1 MTTDGGGG
9 RFGAQ
14 VVALT
19 GARLSSVIAFFG
31 ITVVGARL
39 LTPEALGSAAVGQTV
54 GMIAALVAN
63 AGINISTIYFLQQ
76 RPAERAPIVQRLVA
90 IAIGAISVAIGLVLI
105 SSPIVFGFVLNR
117 TDWPLLLAA
126 AAMGSMMIA
135 FEFSG
140 ALMLGLGQPGRFT
153 ILELIRGWGSLIAVG
168 VLLIG
173 PLRTDAGFVTGLA
186 LGYAAAAVMGLGWT
200 RSSGFSLAPRVDT
213 TFSRTALGFG
223 LRGQVGNVFQFLGVR
238 LDVLLV
244 PALLDL
250 RAAGVYYVAV
260 RVSDVVGQAATA
272 AASLIFPRVAALA
285 DRRST
290 ALTERVTRMT
300 LWLVAAAALVLAL
313 SGELILRVFFGVEY
327 VGGAVVLPIL
337 LIAVLPISTGRI
349 IAADLKGRGRPELVS
364 IAALVAV
371 GATFAFQVTLIPILG
386 LIGAGIA
393 AVLAQTASAVILLL
407 AYRAVTGAHLTAL
420 IPRLGDLG
428 VMVETAR
435 SMRRPSTDT
444 A

>member
-1 MTTDGGGG
+1 M
-9 RFGAQ
+9 
-14 VVALT
+14 
-19 GARLSSVIAFFG
+19 
-31 ITVVGARL
+31 
-39 LTPEALGSAAVGQTV
+39 
-54 GMIAALVAN
+54 
-63 AGINISTIYFLQQ
+63 
-76 RPAERAPIVQRLVA
+76 
-90 IAIGAISVAIGLVLI
+90 
-105 SSPIVFGFVLNR
+105 
-117 TDWPLLLAA
+117 
-126 AAMGSMMIA
+126 
-135 FEFSG
+135 
-140 ALMLGLGQPGRFT
+140 
-153 ILELIRGWGSLIAVG
+153 
-168 VLLIG
+168 
-173 PLRTDAGFVTGLA
+173 A

-200 RSSGFSLAPRVDT
+200 RSSGFSLSPRVDT

-223 LRGQVGNVFQFLGVR
+223 LRGQIGNVFQFLGVR

-337 LIAVLPISTGRI
+337 LVAVIPISTGRI

-386 LIGAGIA
+386 LVGAGIA
-393 AVLAQTASAVILLL
+393 AVLAQSASAVILLR
-407 AYRAVTGAHLTAL
+407 AYRAVTGGHLTAL
-420 IPRLGDLG
+420 IPRLADLG

-435 SMRRPSTDT
+435 SFRRPSTD
-444 A
+444 AA

>member
-1 MTTDGGGG
+1 
-9 RFGAQ
+9 
-14 VVALT
+14 
-19 GARLSSVIAFFG
+19 
-31 ITVVGARL
+31 
-39 LTPEALGSAAVGQTV
+39 
-54 GMIAALVAN
+54 
-63 AGINISTIYFLQQ
+63 
-76 RPAERAPIVQRLVA
+76 
-90 IAIGAISVAIGLVLI
+90 
-105 SSPIVFGFVLNR
+105 
-117 TDWPLLLAA
+117 
-126 AAMGSMMIA
+126 
-135 FEFSG
+135 
-140 ALMLGLGQPGRFT
+140 MLGLGQPGRFT
-153 ILELIRGWGSLIAVG
+153 ILELIRGWGSLLAVG
-168 VLLIG
+168 FLLIG
-173 PLRTDAGFVTGLA
+173 PLRTDAGFVLGMA

-200 RSSGFSLAPRVDT
+200 RSSGFSLSPRVDT

-223 LRGQVGNVFQFLGVR
+223 LRGQIGNVFQFLGVR

-337 LIAVLPISTGRI
+337 LVAVIPISTGRI

-386 LIGAGIA
+386 LVGAGIA
-393 AVLAQTASAVILLL
+393 AVA
-407 AYRAVTGAHLTAL
+407 RAVGQRGDPPARLPSGHRGRTS
-420 IPRLGDLG
+420 PR
-428 VMVETAR
+428 
-435 SMRRPSTDT
+435 
-444 A
+444 